1 LIIIGV
7 QHQTSKASALSRG
20 KRRRFCLSF
29 AAMGIGPTKF
39 TPGIAIAAA
48 VTLGNAVCGLIAIV
62 LLIEQMS
69 AASGLEALVWPCR
82 LIILGWLFD
91 MVDGYVARALK
102 ASSAFGGE
110 LDSLADAITA
120 GAATGAL
127 LVIAPVV
134 LKLDAV
140 GTALGWVAGILFLSG
155 VLARLARFNIGQA
168 GDYRASFYFQGMP
181 GIAAVCVA
189 AVVLALHR
197 SIRGIISPPDPGA
210 RLACHPSHRDVGGML
225 GRLPP
230 LPNITAAASLVASC
244 LLNRRPAIGPGPVF
258 ALFMLGYMVLSP
270 LLSAA
275 PRARARDGEPS
286 SAARLAFAVFWHV
299 G

>member
-1 LIIIGV
+1 
-7 QHQTSKASALSRG
+7 
-20 KRRRFCLSF
+20 
-29 AAMGIGPTKF
+29 MGIGPTKF

-120 GAATGAL
+120 CAATGAL

-155 VLARLARFNIGQA
+155 VLARLARFNIE
-168 GDYRASFYFQGMP
+168 SKLETTEPHFYFQGMP
-181 GIAAVCVA
+181 GISAAVCVA

-197 SIRGIISPPDPGA
+197 LDTQSIISHAQTQALGYAVPI
-210 RLACHPSHRDVGGML
+210 LAIVMSGLML
-225 GRLPP
+225 SRLPYAD
-230 LPNITAAASLVASC
+230 LPKHYGGGRQPWWHLAILLVAG
-244 LLNRRPAIGPGPVF
+244 LLIGPEPVF
-258 ALFMLGYMVLSP
+258 ALFMLGYMMLSP
-270 LLSAA
+270 LLSRPGAA
-275 PRARARDGEPS
+275 HPPGRQ
-286 SAARLAFAVFWHV
+286 
-299 G
+299 